1 MVTPI
6 LSQHSKKG
14 TSEVIFCDESKLPIS
29 VTWAKILGGTEGII
43 SVHACN
49 ISYKSKT
56 ERITYKCPLQMAYA
70 VLTKPRLILCSG
82 AHIFCLQALH
92 LASVLPEYFEQ
103 RR

>member
-43 SVHACN
+43 SVHACKYFLQKQDREDHLQVSLTN
-49 ISYKSKT
+49 GLRGPYKTKTDFVFWRSYFLLAGLAFSQCT
-56 ERITYKCPLQMAYA
+56 AG
-70 VLTKPRLILCSG
+70 VL
-82 AHIFCLQALH
+82 
-92 LASVLPEYFEQ
+92 
-103 RR
+103 